1 MEEAYNALLVT
12 KTEDGGDRT
21 WNGGRFGLSEIKV
34 YDEVQD
40 YLASGRYPETATK
53 VEKGVIRK
61 RAKKFLLVDGVLHY
75 KQSVKGGEQRLRQVR
90 VNNLHC
96 HGRIQGERS
105 YLMIL
110 HCVTMYY
117 LSCQVIRDRVAKTR
131 ILEACHDDRV
141 GGCHFGRDRTID
153 KIATRYYWRG
163 IYNDTEE
170 WVSELLLYKS
180 QFKADASA
188 EEHLQ

>member
-1 MEEAYNALLVT
+1 MAEIELGTA
-12 KTEDGGDRT
+12 DGSD
-21 WNGGRFGLSEIKV
+21 EIKV

-105 YLMIL
+105 YLIM

-117 LSCQVIRDRVAKTR
+117 LSSMSGYQRQSDQ
-131 ILEACHDDRV
+131 
-141 GGCHFGRDRTID
+141 D
-153 KIATRYYWRG
+153 KNIG
-163 IYNDTEE
+163 
-170 WVSELLLYKS
+170 SLP
-180 QFKADASA
+180 
-188 EEHLQ
+188 

>member
-1 MEEAYNALLVT
+1 MAEIELGTA
-12 KTEDGGDRT
+12 DGSD
-21 WNGGRFGLSEIKV
+21 EIKV